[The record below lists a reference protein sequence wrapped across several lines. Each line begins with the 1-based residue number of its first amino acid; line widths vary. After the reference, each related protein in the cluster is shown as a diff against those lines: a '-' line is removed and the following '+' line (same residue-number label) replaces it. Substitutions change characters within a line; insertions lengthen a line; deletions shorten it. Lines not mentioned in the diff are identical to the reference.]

1 MIAEHIGARSDK
13 GPFRSTNQDAYW
25 VSDVSDPID
34 LGELYIVTDGVGGQ
48 EYGAAAAQLAAQVI
62 SADFYRRRQAGEAV
76 ADALSQAIYQA
87 NEAIYEQAQERGG
100 IKMGCTVVAAVQ
112 HKGTLYVAHV
122 GDARVYLLH
131 KNKLRQL
138 TRDDSWVQ
146 KQIDAG
152 IITPEEAEN
161 HEMRNVVTQALG
173 NKLDITVH
181 QSQHPNFR
189 KGDRLLLCTDGL
201 HGVLSD
207 AEMIKLLKNNAPQT
221 AADALVQAA
230 IDAGTQDNVTA
241 VAVQMGR
248 SNGAGGATAVPGSR
262 RSVPLWAIV
271 TLITLALL
279 ALAWGIYAL
288 WPASG
293 APNDAA
299 PGLNK
304 GNALPTLA
312 PTALLPAANQP
323 TTILPTDTAVLPV
336 VPPAEPAA
344 TETPL
349 LPTLTPLP
357 TDTATPLPR
366 TAVVQSE
373 LGVNLRPAAGIDNE
387 PLGLLFD
394 GTIVELLPGREEDE
408 NQRVWQQVRVP
419 DSGQE
424 GWIAAIYLKYNE

>member
-25 VSDVSDPID
+25 VSDTGDPIA

-48 EYGAAAAQLAAQVI
+48 EYGAAAAQLAAQAI
-62 SADFYRRRQAGEAV
+62 NTQFYRRRQAGEPV
-76 ADALSQAIYQA
+76 AEALGQAIYQA
-87 NEAIYEQAQERGG
+87 NEAVYQQAQERGG
-100 IKMGCTVVAAVQ
+100 VKMGCTVVAAVQ
-112 HKGTLYVAHV
+112 HEGLLYVAHV

-161 HEMRNVVTQALG
+161 HQMRNVVTQALG
-173 NKLDITVH
+173 NNLDITVH
-181 QSQHPNFR
+181 QSQHENFR
-189 KGDRLLLCTDGL
+189 SGDRLLLCTDGL

-207 AEMIKLLKNNAPQT
+207 AEISKLLKNNPPQT
-221 AADALVQAA
+221 AADKLVQAA

-241 VAVQMGR
+241 VVVQLQK
-248 SNGAGGATAVPGSR
+248 SSGAMGATAVSGSR
-262 RSVPLWAIV
+262 RPVPLWAIV

-279 ALAWGIYAL
+279 ALAWGIYAF
-288 WPASG
+288 WPASD
-293 APNDAA
+293 APNETA
-299 PGLNK
+299 PGPNQR
-304 GNALPTLA
+304 NILPTLIA
-312 PTALLPAANQP
+312 TAQLPAAGQP
-323 TTILPTDTAVLPV
+323 TAVPPTDTT
-336 VPPAEPAA
+336 VPPAEPTA

-349 LPTLTPLP
+349 PPTATPTS
-357 TDTATPLPR
+357 TDTATPPPR

-373 LGVNLRPAAGIDNE
+373 AGVNLRPFPGADNQ
-387 PLGLLFD
+387 PLGILPD
-394 GTIVELLPGREEDE
+394 GTLIELLPGREKDD
-408 NQRVWQQVRVP
+408 NQLIWQQVRVP

-424 GWIAAIYLKYNE
+424 GWVAAIYLKNNE